1 MKKMDFFE
9 VVNKRKAV
17 RKYFPGKKIPDDN
30 IQKILETVSLAP
42 SARNLQSYKIFV
54 AKTPK
59 VINKIFQVCYN
70 QRLDFVKNAALI
82 LIFCT
87 DPGKA
92 EEHFG
97 ERGKKLYAL
106 QDATIAATYAILT
119 ATALGYASCWVGNFK
134 EEEIKKILN
143 TKLHPVAAII
153 IGFPDEN
160 PERKPRKPLDILADF
175 I

>member
-1 MKKMDFFE
+1 MDFFE
-9 VVNKRKAV
+9 VVAKRKAV
-17 RKYFPGKKIPDDN
+17 RRYVPGKKIPKSDLR
-30 IQKILETVSLAP
+30 KILETVSLAP

-59 VINKIFQVCYN
+59 VTNKIFQVCYN
-70 QRLDFVKNAALI
+70 QRSDFIKNAALI

-87 DPGKA
+87 DPRKA

-106 QDATIAATYAILT
+106 QDATIAATYAILA
-119 ATALGYASCWVGNFK
+119 ATALGFASCWVGNFK

-143 TKLHPVAAII
+143 TKLHPIAAII
-153 IGFPDEN
+153 IGYSTDQPER
-160 PERKPRKPLDILADF
+160 PERKPIKLLAEF
-175 I
+175 IC